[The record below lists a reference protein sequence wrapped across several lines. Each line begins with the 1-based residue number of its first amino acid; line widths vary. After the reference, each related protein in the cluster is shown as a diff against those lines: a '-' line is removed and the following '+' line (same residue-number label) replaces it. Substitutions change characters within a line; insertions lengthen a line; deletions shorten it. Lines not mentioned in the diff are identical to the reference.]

1 MHAVSVYAC
10 YIATK
15 INLIINNRVSLHNS
29 MNFHIVVHMLGYRH
43 TVVVSTFCNII
54 ITCSNRIS

>member
-1 MHAVSVYAC
+1 MYAVSVYVC

-29 MNFHIVVHMLGYRH
+29 MNFHSCTYAGLSAHSCGIYFL
-43 TVVVSTFCNII
+43 
-54 ITCSNRIS
+54 